1 MNMYMFIKY
10 HFYSSHEMFKL
21 IYKIDN
27 EEKIKIFGDEFV
39 GNNVNRISII

>member
-1 MNMYMFIKY
+1 MYRFIKY
-10 HFYSSHEMFKL
+10 NFCSSYEIFKL

-27 EEKIKIFGDEFV
+27 EYKIKIFGDEFV